1 MKRELLRFCR
11 KLTCFFSYELASRI
25 MYRAI
30 MKKSMNIKVPVSF
43 NEKIQYLKLKEYKN
57 SQLAADCADKYAVR
71 KYIESKG
78 LGQYLNE
85 LYYVWDSVEEIDWG
99 KLPDSFVLKCNHGC
113 AYNII
118 CPDKNKLDIEDAKKK
133 LKKWMKEDFS
143 LVTAE
148 PHYKLIERKI
158 ICEKY
163 LASKIVDYKIFC
175 FGGVPKF
182 LYISQGT
189 MHVDLKVSFFEL
201 DGTPAPFRRMDYEP
215 LEGNFELPEKFDEM
229 LGIAKILS
237 EDFKFARIDLFSV
250 DSKIYFSEI
259 TLTPSS
265 GMMPLSPEEYDRKLG
280 DMIEL

>member
-1 MKRELLRFCR
+1 MKKELLRFFR
-11 KLTCFFSYELASRI
+11 KFACFLSYDLASKI
-25 MYRAI
+25 MFRAI
-30 MKKSMNIKVPVSF
+30 MNENLDLKKPVTF
-43 NEKIQYLKLKEYKN
+43 NEKIQYLKLKEYRN
-57 SQLAADCADKYAVR
+57 NQLAADCADKYAVR
-71 KYIESKG
+71 EYIEKKG
-78 LGQYLNE
+78 LKNLLNE
-85 LYYVWDSVEEIDWG
+85 LYYVWDSVDDIDWD
-99 KLPDSFVLKCNHGC
+99 KLPESFVLKCNHGC

-118 CPDKNKLDIEDAKKK
+118 CPDKSKLDIKDAKKK

-148 PHYKLIERKI
+148 PHYKLIDRKI

-163 LASKIVDYKIFC
+163 LASKIIDYKIFC

-189 MHVDLKVSFFEL
+189 MHIDLKVSFFNL
-201 DGTPAPFRRMDYEP
+201 DGTPASFRRTDYEP
-215 LEGNFELPEKFDEM
+215 LEGNFELPSNFDEM
-229 LGIAKILS
+229 VKISKVLS

-250 DSKIYFSEI
+250 DGKIYFSEI

-265 GMMPLSPEEYDRKLG
+265 GMMPLSPKEYDRKLG